1 MIISQIAMENLVLT
15 HFRATFLMTQAN
27 RNPASFKVAA
37 ERAWD
42 RYFRE
47 IDEALSIN
55 TVLPR
60 SE

>member
-37 ERAWD
+37 ERAWGD
-42 RYFRE
+42 
-47 IDEALSIN
+47 
-55 TVLPR
+55 
-60 SE
+60 